1 MATGRLAD
9 YLIDERPTR
18 HRDGARPPEGNSPG
32 ALGLLLEP

>member
-1 MATGRLAD
+1 MAAGPIAA
-9 YLIDERPTR
+9 YLIDERPAS